1 MLRIS
6 IDCKATVNLGDF
18 SRHGK
23 SRGACAVEAL
33 DHDMEIKGKMIPFGI
48 LNLENDQLHIF
59 YGNSYKTSDFIC
71 DAIESWWDSIKSDNP
86 EIEELI
92 IFSDNGPENGGC
104 RTQFLSRLIQFSDKS
119 KLKIHN
125 VYYPPYHSKYNP
137 IERVWSSLERHWN
150 GTLLGTA
157 QLVIAWTKTMT
168 WKAMN
173 PVVKLI
179 DKIYLKGITL
189 TKSKKE
195 EMESQILRNSELPKW
210 ELIITSNMVGL

>member
-1 MLRIS
+1 M
-6 IDCKATVNLGDF
+6 
-18 SRHGK
+18 
-23 SRGACAVEAL
+23 
-33 DHDMEIKGKMIPFGI
+33 
-48 LNLENDQLHIF
+48 
-59 YGNSYKTSDFIC
+59 
-71 DAIESWWDSIKSDNP
+71 
-86 EIEELI
+86 
-92 IFSDNGPENGGC
+92 
-104 RTQFLSRLIQFSDKS
+104 
-119 KLKIHN
+119 
-125 VYYPPYHSKYNP
+125 YYPPYHSKYNP

-195 EMESQILRNSELPKW
+195 EMESKILRNSELPKW